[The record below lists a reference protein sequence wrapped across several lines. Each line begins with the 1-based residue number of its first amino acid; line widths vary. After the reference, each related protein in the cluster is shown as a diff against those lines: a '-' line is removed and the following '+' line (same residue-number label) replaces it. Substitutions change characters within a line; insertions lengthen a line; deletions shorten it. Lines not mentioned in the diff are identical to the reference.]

1 MKDFF
6 KKLGSRK
13 FLMALISV
21 ISGIMSMMNC
31 GDSLIQFVCS
41 LILIVVPVIAYIVT
55 EGVLDYTSIGL
66 ALDQVI
72 EALQKYIDSIK
83 EVENKENNG
92 ETIIEEETSELQEG
106 TLEVTENGISFD

>member
-1 MKDFF
+1 MKDFL

-41 LILIVVPVIAYIVT
+41 LILIIVPTIVYIVT
-55 EGVLDYTSIGL
+55 EGVLDYTGIGL
-66 ALDQVI
+66 ALEQII
-72 EALQKYIDSIK
+72 ETLQKYIDSKK
-83 EVENKENNG
+83 EESENEEK
-92 ETIIEEETSELQEG
+92 IEEVLLQEG
-106 TLEVTENGISFD
+106 EIEIIKDGIA